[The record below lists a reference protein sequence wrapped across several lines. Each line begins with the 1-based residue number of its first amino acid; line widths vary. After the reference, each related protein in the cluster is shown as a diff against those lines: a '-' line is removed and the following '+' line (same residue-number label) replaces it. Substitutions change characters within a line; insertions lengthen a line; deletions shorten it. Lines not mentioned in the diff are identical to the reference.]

1 MTPAVRALKILTA
14 EIAKKAAKDTEKST
28 GITEVRTLR
37 LFRIMFVRLVYESF
51 RRQPRRKLLVAVA
64 VTLGA
69 AVSTAMI
76 AIATDIG
83 DKVSRELRTLG
94 ANLVV
99 TPEEDN
105 LDVQIGSV
113 NLKPAGGYLNET
125 DLPKIKGIFWRNNI
139 TGFAPLLP
147 VNVNVGSGEVTLLG
161 TYFSKSLRFGNQEFT
176 TGARQTFPWWK
187 VQEGSWPAEDSG
199 NILVGE
205 RLATRLALAP
215 GSQLEINDEAHRVS
229 GILETGGDEDSQIIA
244 PLSLAQTLAG
254 KPGAVAKIFVS
265 AVTKPEDAFARRS
278 PDSLSPA
285 DRDRWYCSPYP
296 QSIAYQLQEVI
307 PHSHSEQIRRI
318 AQNEGTVLSRI
329 KGLMLLIT
337 LAALFTSGLAVA
349 AAMATAMFER
359 REEVGLMK
367 ALGAGH
373 FPLSA
378 IFVTE
383 SVLLACIGGLAG
395 FAFGSLLAR
404 QLGWAIFG
412 SGIVVQPVLLPVV
425 MCLAIAV
432 TFAGS
437 ATAIRRAVKSDPV
450 HALRGEA

>member
-1 MTPAVRALKILTA
+1 
-14 EIAKKAAKDTEKST
+14 
-28 GITEVRTLR
+28 
-37 LFRIMFVRLVYESF
+37 MFARLVYESF

-94 ANLVV
+94 ANIVV
-99 TPEEDN
+99 TPEEDT

-113 NLKPAGGYLNET
+113 NLKPVGAYLYEA

-139 TGFAPLLP
+139 TAFTPLLP
-147 VNVNVGSGEVTLLG
+147 ANVNEKPHSSPRDGIVLDILNQVTLVG
-161 TYFSKSLRFGNQEFT
+161 TYFSKDLTYGNHKFT
-176 TGARQTFPWWK
+176 TGARSTFPWWK
-187 VQEGSWPAEDSG
+187 VSGTWPQDDSEDV
-199 NILVGE
+199 LVGE
-205 RLATRLALAP
+205 RLARLIVAAP
-215 GSQLEINDEAHRVS
+215 GSQIEINGEAHTVS
-229 GILETGGDEDSQIIA
+229 GILSTGGTEDDQIIGA
-244 PLSLAQTLAG
+244 LSLAQKLA
-254 KPGAVAKIFVS
+254 KRPGAIGKVFVS

-307 PHSHSEQIRRI
+307 PHSHAEQIRRI

-337 LAALFTSGLAVA
+337 LASLITSGLAVA

-367 ALGAGH
+367 AIGAGH
-373 FPLSA
+373 FSLSA
-378 IFVTE
+378 IFVVE
-383 SVLLACIGGLAG
+383 SVLLACIGGFAG
-395 FAFGSLLAR
+395 FVFGSLLAR
-404 QLGWAIFG
+404 QLGRAIFG

-425 MCLAIAV
+425 IGLAIAV